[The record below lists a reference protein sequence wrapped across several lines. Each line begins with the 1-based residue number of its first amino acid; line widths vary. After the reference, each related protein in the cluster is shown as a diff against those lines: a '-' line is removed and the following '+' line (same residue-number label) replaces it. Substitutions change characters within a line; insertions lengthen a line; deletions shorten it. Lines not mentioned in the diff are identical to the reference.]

1 MLLAATTH
9 QPLTPDASWLVYP
22 LSTDHYPLLLH
33 SAPLGRTAAVVRNRR
48 NVPNGTH
55 VQTGGGEC
63 AHRRFASRSGA
74 ADPHIHATHSVI
86 TRLVGGVHCGLLSG
100 KRRSLART
108 TEAQRTRTLPR
119 HRVSR
124 GIGDGDNGVVEGR
137 LNVHQP
143 VRNVLALLLLEL
155 LGLAFLVRSGGS
167 RCFGHELCLPRCF
180 LLVRYRALTRTLAG
194 AGVGVG
200 ALPTD
205 GQAAAMTIPTIRTDL
220 DEPLDVHRDVFAQIA
235 FDVAALLDDLT
246 DAVDLI
252 FIEVA
257 HLLGGL
263 HIGRAENA
271 LRARIPDAE
280 NVRQRDNDV
289 LVARKIHACNTC
301 HSCSK
306 TRGLGTGGL
315 GASEF
320 QFQSLIPSP

>member
-1 MLLAATTH
+1 MQAG
-9 QPLTPDASWLVYP
+9 
-22 LSTDHYPLLLH
+22 LSIHYPLTTIHCFYTLRRLGGRQPLCGTGVTSLMVRTSRPAAE
-33 SAPLGRTAAVVRNRR
+33 SARTAD
-48 NVPNGTH
+48 
-55 VQTGGGEC
+55 
-63 AHRRFASRSGA
+63 SRP
-74 ADPHIHATHSVI
+74 DPGPL
-86 TRLVGGVHCGLLSG
+86 TR

-200 ALPTD
+200 ALPAD

-246 DAVDLI
+246 DAVDLV

-301 HSCSK
+301 HSCSESVDS
-306 TRGLGTGGL
+306 G
-315 GASEF
+315 
-320 QFQSLIPSP
+320 